1 MFALFFLRNIRL
13 HVGLKRFIKTLKG
26 DFAIFTLEKWTVA

>member
-13 HVGLKRFIKTLKG
+13 HVGLKRFTKTIKG
-26 DFAIFTLEKWTVA
+26 DFALFTLEKLTVA